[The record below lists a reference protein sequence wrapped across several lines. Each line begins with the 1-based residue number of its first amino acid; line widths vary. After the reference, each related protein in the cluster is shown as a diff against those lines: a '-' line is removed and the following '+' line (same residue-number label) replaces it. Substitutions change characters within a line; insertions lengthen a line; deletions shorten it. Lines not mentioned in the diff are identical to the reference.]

1 MRVKRGLKIFQVASE
16 SLGKAAMLISA
27 DPFSVEGREILI
39 KGARGILQ
47 GTSDLLLAFDQGEV
61 RKLIKQVRA
70 VLDYI
75 GLADQV
81 IRMEDV
87 VTFLKSLSPS
97 LTRVGQA
104 VRARGEELTSLVHR
118 DLLIGALERAINLSP
133 QLISGLK
140 LFVNTAPE
148 DANRA
153 QAAEQRDLAQVNMQ
167 DELREVIRVLQLV
180 HYDVHGWEPISL
192 AELKRLNQNLDE
204 QMVDAKRWIADTN
217 APPGGEGERRA
228 REAAQTAAQ
237 LGQAAGAAGAPL
249 VAAAQKFG
257 VETEK
262 LAGLRNQG
270 VDAAGQKSQQLATLQ
285 SANEVEEKAKQ
296 AMEQGS
302 AAARAYHKVRDN
314 WQAAQQWLA
323 DSSAPSGPGSK
334 AVGEVLEAGKSAG
347 ALMNAKDK
355 AEMDRLAA
363 EGKDKLTKLEKLR
376 DAQKG
381 ETAEAQKL
389 AMELKDDLDTVSG
402 KVAQI
407 AAKPSSDIPMASAMD
422 KLGKLFRDPL
432 KDDGS
437 GMIKQS
443 SINFFNFLF

>member
-1 MRVKRGLKIFQVASE
+1 MD
-16 SLGKAAMLISA
+16 SA
-27 DPFSVEGREILI
+27 QHYIALCLYWNCFSR
-39 KGARGILQ
+39 
-47 GTSDLLLAFDQGEV
+47 
-61 RKLIKQVRA
+61 
-70 VLDYI
+70 
-75 GLADQV
+75 
-81 IRMEDV
+81 
-87 VTFLKSLSPS
+87 
-97 LTRVGQA
+97 
-104 VRARGEELTSLVHR
+104 
-118 DLLIGALERAINLSP
+118 

-140 LFVNTAPE
+140 LFVNTAPD

-257 VETEK
+257 VDTEK

-334 AVGEVLEAGKSAG
+334 AVVDVLEAGKSAG

-363 EGKDKLTKLEKLR
+363 QGKDKLTKLEKLR

-422 KLGKLFRDPL
+422 KLGKLFRE
-432 KDDGS
+432 G
-437 GMIKQS
+437 
-443 SINFFNFLF
+443 